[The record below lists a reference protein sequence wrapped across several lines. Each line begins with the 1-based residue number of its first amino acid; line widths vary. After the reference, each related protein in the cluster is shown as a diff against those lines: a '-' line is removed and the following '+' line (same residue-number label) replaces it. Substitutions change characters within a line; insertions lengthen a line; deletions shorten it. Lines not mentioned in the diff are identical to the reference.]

1 MSILSVA
8 SWYASPIIP
17 HLTFNRSFFRAF
29 WGIILEDFTCSIWRD
44 ETRKPR
50 TKWKFSLNHN
60 CKNHNQNKT
69 NPQPS
74 QLRRVFQACSSW
86 HLHSW
91 QHLNFKLH
99 SRLKLIKSNLSCLS
113 RDFLVLIKVSFKTL
127 EALMWPRVALVTCD
141 DVPAMWV
148 FSPQRSCDG
157 CRHQFWHNWVS
168 YHSFIKIDL
177 YKLKSNWSFLSG
189 KSEKLNELCHDNV
202 NEWLSC

>member
-1 MSILSVA
+1 MRVGASCGGFEIWVKCRDCSLLYDLLHSWQFQSSAQASGIWEDFSILNFN
-8 SWYASPIIP
+8 SPEMVLFWSSLMVIT
-17 HLTFNRSFFRAF
+17 LTDDAA
-29 WGIILEDFTCSIWRD
+29 
-44 ETRKPR
+44 
-50 TKWKFSLNHN
+50 WKE
-60 CKNHNQNKT
+60 NKT
-69 NPQPS
+69 NTQPS

-127 EALMWPRVALVTCD
+127 EALMWPRVALMTCD

-189 KSEKLNELCHDNV
+189 KSEKLND
-202 NEWLSC
+202 